1 MQVTLFTKPN
11 CQLCDA
17 IKYEL
22 LDLQAEY
29 GFAFKEAFVETH
41 TNAEEGEKTRVP
53 FVHIDRD
60 GQVILRFDFPVKQVE
75 LRRAIRAEMK
85 SRSEPQQ

>member
-11 CQLCDA
+11 CQICDS

-29 GFAFKEAFVETH
+29 RFAFKEEFVETD
-41 TNAEEGEKTRVP
+41 AKVEEGENSRVP

-60 GQVILRFDFPVKQVE
+60 GQVILRFDFPVNQVE

-85 SRSEPQQ
+85 IRSEPQQ

>member
-1 MQVTLFTKPN
+1 MQVTLFTKEN

-29 GFAFKEAFVETH
+29 RFEVNEVFVDAEAEVRKVEDR
-41 TNAEEGEKTRVP
+41 RVP
-53 FVHIDRD
+53 FVHIRRD
-60 GQVILRFDFPVKQVE
+60 GKFVSDLAFPVKQTE
-75 LRRAIRAEMK
+75 LRRAIHAEAMK
-85 SRSEPQQ
+85 SRERQ